1 LLEENMAG
9 FSSSKS
15 KSLCMESCIRRFGD
29 GGKQIKAQY
38 AGDWEMQNL

>member
-9 FSSSKS
+9 LSFSKS
-15 KSLCMESCIRRFGD
+15 KSLCVESRVRRFGD